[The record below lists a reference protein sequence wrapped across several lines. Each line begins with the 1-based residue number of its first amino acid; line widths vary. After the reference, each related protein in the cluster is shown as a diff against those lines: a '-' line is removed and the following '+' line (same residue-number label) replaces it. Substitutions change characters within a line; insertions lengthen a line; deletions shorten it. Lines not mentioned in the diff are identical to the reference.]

1 MTGSARP
8 PIDDAEVKV
17 TGAGKSR
24 RLLATVFLVLIV
36 GGLLIALS
44 MKGQDS
50 SLPDASGFFEDLMQ
64 STSS

>member
-1 MTGSARP
+1 MTH
-8 PIDDAEVKV
+8 EVKV

-44 MKGQDS
+44 MTG
-50 SLPDASGFFEDLMQ
+50 AGFILTGCLKFF
-64 STSS
+64 